1 MAQDKP
7 DHPARPRRS
16 QADDASPLQALRDT
30 LPTLSGATARAAA
43 HIVASPAEVSGM
55 SITHLAAASDVSPA
69 TLTRLAGVLGYSGF
83 PALRAAIATE
93 HGREVQGGWQRDIGT
108 AINPADTAEDVL
120 GVLVSA
126 QTRAAR
132 HLMGALD
139 LDGASRA
146 AGWIAAA
153 GRIHLH
159 GEWGDSV
166 ALHELYLR
174 LLRIGR
180 PVWRHESQQAS
191 RVAASLMGPGDVALV
206 LARSTEDVAA
216 LEFCRL
222 SAARG
227 AHTVAII
234 SDPGC
239 TLAREVEVAL
249 YTGTRE
255 GSAWT
260 DYFAGRASDTLTAAL
275 LWVLVAQRI
284 PDALG
289 IEFVIG
295 PDTGS
300 VPPPPPSTKS

>member
-1 MAQDKP
+1 MVQDNA
-7 DHPARPRRS
+7 DRAACSSRP

-30 LPTLSGATARAAA
+30 LPRLTGATARAAA
-43 HIVASPAEVSGM
+43 HIVAAPAEASRL
-55 SITHLAAASDVSPA
+55 SITRLAAASEVSAA
-69 TLTRLAGVLGYSGF
+69 TLTRLAGLLGYSGF

-108 AINPADTAEDVL
+108 AISPEDSAEDVL

-146 AGWIAAA
+146 ADWIATA

-180 PVWRHESQQAS
+180 PVWLHESQQAS
-191 RVAASLMGPGDVALV
+191 RIAASLMGPGDVALV
-206 LARSTEDVAA
+206 LARSPQDVAA
-216 LEFCRL
+216 LEFCHL
-222 SAARG
+222 SAAQG
-227 AHTVAII
+227 AHTVAIV
-234 SDPGC
+234 SDPDC
-239 TLAREVEVAL
+239 KLAQDVDVAL
-249 YTGTRE
+249 DTGTRE

-289 IEFVIG
+289 IEFMVG
-295 PDTGS
+295 PGDRPTDPA
-300 VPPPPPSTKS
+300 PPMRS

>member
-1 MAQDKP
+1 MTDSG
-7 DHPARPRRS
+7 RS
-16 QADDASPLQALRDT
+16 RADDASPLQALRDT

-43 HIVASPAEVSGM
+43 HIVAAPAEASRM
-55 SITHLAAASDVSPA
+55 SITHLAASSDVSAA
-69 TLTRLAGVLGYSGF
+69 TLTRLAGLLGYSGF

-93 HGREVQGGWQRDIGT
+93 HGREVQGGWQRDIGS
-108 AINPADTAEDVL
+108 AIGPEDSAKDVL
-120 GVLVSA
+120 DVLVAA

-132 HLMGALD
+132 HLMGALNLED
-139 LDGASRA
+139 AARA
-146 AGWIAAA
+146 ADWIATA

-180 PVWRHESQQAS
+180 PVWWHESQQAS

-234 SDPGC
+234 SDPEC
-239 TLAREVEVAL
+239 TVAREAEVAL

-289 IEFVIG
+289 IEFVVG
-295 PDTGS
+295 PDTR
-300 VPPPPPSTKS
+300 PTPPPSTRS

>member
-1 MAQDKP
+1 MTDSGSP
-7 DHPARPRRS
+7 H
-16 QADDASPLQALRDT
+16 ADDTSPLQALRDT
-30 LPTLSGATARAAA
+30 LPTLTGATARAAA
-43 HIVASPAEVSGM
+43 HIVAAPAEASRM
-55 SITHLAAASDVSPA
+55 SITQLAAASDVSAA
-69 TLTRLAGVLGYSGF
+69 TLTRLAGLLGYRGF

-108 AINPADTAEDVL
+108 AISPEDSAEDIL

-139 LDGASRA
+139 LGGASA
-146 AGWIAAA
+146 AADWIAHA

-180 PVWRHESQQAS
+180 PVWWHESQQAS

-206 LARSTEDVAA
+206 LARSNQDAAA

-222 SAARG
+222 SGARG

-234 SDPGC
+234 SDPDC
-239 TLAREVEVAL
+239 TLSREVDVAL
-249 YTGTRE
+249 DTGTRE

-275 LWVLVAQRI
+275 LWVLVAQHI

-289 IEFVIG
+289 IKFTVG
-295 PDTGS
+295 PGDQPA
-300 VPPPPPSTKS
+300 PPAPSTKS